1 MSHPTSS
8 AHRIKFS
15 LVITRRLQ
23 STFFVLL
30 LTISALGQAR
40 KSAPKP
46 SPSEQKLTSVHVT
59 GTRRFTTE
67 EVIAASGLEIGSVVA
82 QDDFEKAGKRLG
94 ESGFFSNLAYSY
106 AHTPMGTKLDLQLA
120 DADKLVP
127 AHFENF
133 VWFSDDELRAK
144 IHEHLPL
151 FKGEVPVGGT
161 FCDQVSDVLQ
171 ALLVQHNLAA
181 RADYMRDSKDNAGPV
196 DAINFRASGLNLR
209 IEEVQFSGAGSEE
222 LLALN
227 AAAQNL
233 VGKDYV
239 RTEVQAFAAK
249 NLLPIYLERGF
260 LKAAIG
266 DPQAKVLKDTDE
278 DTLIQV
284 QLPVTPGHRYKVS
297 SFKWE
302 GNSAFKAEKLH
313 SMIHSQV
320 GEIINAEQLRTDLD
334 AIQKFYGT
342 RGYMLGTVK
351 PIPEF
356 DDAANT
362 VTYKLEVNEGDV
374 FHFGDLDIQG
384 LDAKTVDRLREAWT
398 LREADP
404 YDTTYPMR
412 FFEQTVKLL
421 SRDVT
426 WTVSIHEGV
435 NEKEKTVDVTL
446 RYGLKP
452 SS

>member
-1 MSHPTSS
+1 M
-8 AHRIKFS
+8 F
-15 LVITRRLQ
+15 LVL
-23 STFFVLL
+23 VL
-30 LTISALGQAR
+30 TVSALGQAR
-40 KSAPKP
+40 KSPPKS
-46 SPSEQKLTSVHVT
+46 SPTEQKLVSVKVT
-59 GTRRFTTE
+59 GTQRFTE
-67 EVIAASGLEIGSVVA
+67 KEVIAASGLEIGSVVT

-94 ESGFFSNLAYSY
+94 ESGFFSNVAYSY
-106 AHTPMGTKLDLQLA
+106 AHTPTGTKLDLQLA
-120 DADKLVP
+120 DAAKLVP

-196 DAINFRASGLNLR
+196 DAINFRATGLNLR
-209 IEEVQFSGAGSEE
+209 IEEVQFSGASPEE
-222 LLALN
+222 LPVLQ
-227 AAAQNL
+227 AAARDL
-233 VGKDYV
+233 LDKEYV
-239 RTEVQAFAAK
+239 RTEVQAYATK

-266 DPQAKVLKDTDE
+266 DPQAKVLKDTDG

-284 QLPVTPGHRYKVS
+284 QLPVTPGHQYKVS

-302 GNSAFKAEKLH
+302 GNSAFKSEKLQ
-313 SMIHSQV
+313 SMIHAQV
-320 GEIINAEQLRTDLD
+320 GQTVNAEQLRTDLG

-342 RGYMLGTVK
+342 RGYMLATVK
-351 PIPEF
+351 PVPDF
-356 DDAANT
+356 NDAANT
-362 VTYKLEVNEGDV
+362 VAYKLEVNEGDV
-374 FHFGDLDIQG
+374 FHLGDLDIQG

-426 WTVSIHEGV
+426 WTVSVHEGV

>member
-1 MSHPTSS
+1 
-8 AHRIKFS
+8 
-15 LVITRRLQ
+15 VITRRLHT
-23 STFFVLL
+23 TFLVLL
-30 LTISALGQAR
+30 LTVSALGQGR

-46 SPSEQKLTSVHVT
+46 SPSEQRLASVHVT
-59 GTRRFTTE
+59 GTQRFTSQ
-67 EVIAASGLEIGSVVA
+67 EVVAASGLEIGSVVT
-82 QDDFEKAGKRLG
+82 QDDFDKAGKRLG
-94 ESGFFSNLAYSY
+94 ESGFFSNVAYSY

-127 AHFENF
+127 AYFENF
-133 VWFSDDELRAK
+133 VWLSDDELRAK
-144 IHEHLPL
+144 IREHLPL

-222 LLALN
+222 LPALN

-239 RTEVQAFAAK
+239 RTEVQAYAAK
-249 NLLPIYLERGF
+249 NLLPIYLARGF

-284 QLPVTPGHRYKVS
+284 QLPITAGRQYKVS
-297 SFKWE
+297 SFGWE
-302 GNSAFKAEKLH
+302 GNSAFKADKLQG
-313 SMIHSQV
+313 MIHAQL
-320 GEIINAEQLRTDLD
+320 GQTINAEQLRTDLD

-342 RGYMLGTVK
+342 RGFMLATVK
-351 PIPEF
+351 PLPEF

-362 VTYKLEVNEGDV
+362 VAYKLEVNEGDV
-374 FHFGDLDIQG
+374 FHLGDLDIQG

-404 YDTTYPMR
+404 YDATYPRR

-421 SRDVT
+421 SRDVI

>member
-1 MSHPTSS
+1 VITLRRHST
-8 AHRIKFS
+8 F
-15 LVITRRLQ
+15 LVI
-23 STFFVLL
+23 L
-30 LTISALGQAR
+30 LTVSALGQAH

-46 SPSEQKLTSVHVT
+46 SPSEQKLVSVHVT
-59 GTRRFTTE
+59 GTQRFTSD
-67 EVIAASGLEIGSVVA
+67 EVIAASGLEIGSVVT
-82 QDDFEKAGKRLG
+82 QDDFDKAGKRLG
-94 ESGFFSNLAYSY
+94 ESGFFSNVAYSY
-106 AHTPMGTKLDLQLA
+106 AHTPTGTRLDLQLV
-120 DADKLVP
+120 DAAKLVP

-144 IHEHLPL
+144 VREHLPL

-181 RADYMRDSKDNAGPV
+181 RADYMRDSKDNAGPI
-196 DAINFRASGLNLR
+196 DAINFRATGLNLR
-209 IEEVQFSGAGSEE
+209 IEEVLFSGASPEE
-222 LLALN
+222 LPALE
-227 AAAQNL
+227 AAARNL
-233 VGKDYV
+233 VDKEYV
-239 RTEVQAFAAK
+239 RTEVQAYATK
-249 NLLPIYLERGF
+249 SLLPIYLERGF
-260 LKAAIG
+260 LKATIG

-278 DTLIQV
+278 DTLIQI
-284 QLPVTPGHRYKVS
+284 QLPITPGHQYKVS
-297 SFKWE
+297 SFQWE
-302 GNSAFKAEKLH
+302 GNSAFKSEKLQ
-313 SMIHSQV
+313 SMIHAQL
-320 GEIINAEQLRTDLD
+320 GQTINAEQLRTDLD

-342 RGYMLGTVK
+342 RGYMLATVK
-351 PIPEF
+351 PVPEF

-362 VTYKLEVNEGDV
+362 VAYKLEVNEGDV
-374 FHFGDLDIQG
+374 FHLGDLDIQG

-404 YDTTYPMR
+404 YDSTYPRR

-435 NEKEKTVDVTL
+435 NEKDKTVDVTL